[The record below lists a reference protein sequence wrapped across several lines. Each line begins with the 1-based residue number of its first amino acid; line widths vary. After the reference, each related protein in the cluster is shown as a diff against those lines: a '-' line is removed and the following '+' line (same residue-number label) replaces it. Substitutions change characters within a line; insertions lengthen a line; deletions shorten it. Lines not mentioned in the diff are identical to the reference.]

1 MTERHYRDLLETF
14 NPIECDTV
22 PCLHIRYPKRRNG
35 ADIDIHQWCMSRH
48 AMSMSICK
56 INRDVVRKEA
66 RKENQVDD
74 ELERSIE
81 G

>member
-1 MTERHYRDLLETF
+1 
-14 NPIECDTV
+14 
-22 PCLHIRYPKRRNG
+22 
-35 ADIDIHQWCMSRH
+35 MSRH
-48 AMSMSICK
+48 AISMSICK

-74 ELERSIE
+74 EPERSIE

>member
-1 MTERHYRDLLETF
+1 
-14 NPIECDTV
+14 
-22 PCLHIRYPKRRNG
+22 
-35 ADIDIHQWCMSRH
+35 
-48 AMSMSICK
+48 MSICK

-74 ELERSIE
+74 EPERSIE